1 MTEQKSPPVRLYLK
15 HGPEYRDGWINLD
28 RCPKMPSDRREEPG
42 LLWRCLPYED
52 ETLGEVYAEDVLHQ
66 VPQGKALDT
75 LKHWRGLLRR
85 PDSTL
90 TVEVFDLEWA
100 CKAFL
105 GSQQAARWAEPD
117 EDGNP
122 RGIVHAM
129 IGPQKCGHPCGEFRS
144 LYDAQRLYALLL
156 RAGFHNIRRE
166 PNIPQGD
173 KRIRFV
179 AERGDLE

>member
-1 MTEQKSPPVRLYLK
+1 MRLYLK

-28 RCPKMPSDRREEPG
+28 VCPDSSAQDAHGTVEYWTMGS
-42 LLWRCLPYED
+42 LLERLAIPPPYMEIC
-52 ETLGEVYAEDVLHQ
+52 AEDVLHQ

-100 CKAFL
+100 CRAFL